1 MSRSGWAR
9 ERAVSRCTYSSLRV
23 CDSAFPTL
31 ALVGWRSVFRSDP
44 TARIRSGDT
53 VHHPRG
59 ARRIMQLFRRAQ
71 GSKRMEPAS
80 AHPRR
85 SWLSANDEEMLA
97 KQLVKIRKPVSNAF
111 TAGSASTRFIL
122 TVPPEQIQ
130 ERLFQVIS
138 VYNLIH
144 ALILS
149 GLIGNAL
156 NPLDPTSF
164 AEDKENLV
172 HAFNIVVSLVLVLSA
187 FSVCTTTWALAN
199 VVSLTT
205 ETAFRFAL
213 HSDSFWVQEMLSW
226 AETMLLTVA
235 MCLAVWI
242 RNSTV
247 ISAIISGLAFVV
259 SYVVCHVHHK
269 WILQACAHTG
279 WSYANGI
286 RDNKPSSTER
296 SEAERIGG
304 MLARDVEQ
312 RREDEIAAVAS
323 TEDISAAATA
333 ADAVHAEALASLVS
347 LVEQAQV
354 MTSQHG
360 GKAKGSSGSRAL
372 PESSGREAQIALK
385 LLRAGLEVPVLRAA
399 AAEGVDVCVALRDVP
414 GLTTG
419 ERLSI
424 AIAVRRLGLAA

>member
-1 MSRSGWAR
+1 
-9 ERAVSRCTYSSLRV
+9 
-23 CDSAFPTL
+23 
-31 ALVGWRSVFRSDP
+31 
-44 TARIRSGDT
+44 
-53 VHHPRG
+53 
-59 ARRIMQLFRRAQ
+59 
-71 GSKRMEPAS
+71 MEPAS

-111 TAGSASTRFIL
+111 TDGSSSTRFIL

-138 VYNLIH
+138 VYNLVH

-172 HAFNIVVSLVLVLSA
+172 HAFNIVVSLVLVLSG
-187 FSVCTTTWALAN
+187 FCVCTTTWALAS
-199 VVSLTT
+199 VASLTT

-213 HSDSFWVQEMLSW
+213 HSDSFWVQEMLSVS
-226 AETMLLTVA
+226 EMMLLVIA

-242 RNSTV
+242 RNSTL

-259 SYVVCHVHHK
+259 SNVVMYVHHK
-269 WILQACAHTG
+269 CWILQACAHTG

-312 RREDEIAAVAS
+312 RREDEVAAVAS
-323 TEDISAAATA
+323 TEDISADATA

-347 LVEQAQV
+347 LVEQAQAL
-354 MTSQHG
+354 TSQHG

-399 AAEGVDVCVALRDVP
+399 SAEGVDVCVALRDVP

>member
-1 MSRSGWAR
+1 
-9 ERAVSRCTYSSLRV
+9 
-23 CDSAFPTL
+23 
-31 ALVGWRSVFRSDP
+31 
-44 TARIRSGDT
+44 
-53 VHHPRG
+53 
-59 ARRIMQLFRRAQ
+59 
-71 GSKRMEPAS
+71 MEPAS

-138 VYNLIH
+138 VYNLVH

-187 FSVCTTTWALAN
+187 FSVCTTTWALAS

-296 SEAERIGG
+296 REAERIGG

-312 RREDEIAAVAS
+312 RREDEVAAVAS
-323 TEDISAAATA
+323 TEDISAVATA

-347 LVEQAQV
+347 LVEQAQAL
-354 MTSQHG
+354 TSQHG

-399 AAEGVDVCVALRDVP
+399 SAEGVDVCVALRDVP